1 MKLGSA
7 IQLTA
12 AILSPDL
19 PVLWTGPS
27 GIGKSDAAVAI
38 AKARGER
45 MLCYYPV
52 TKAPEDTAIPRV
64 YEGSPGEWLARFF
77 PVGLM
82 ADICRKDCPPT
93 LLLVD
98 DVGEVRGPMQ
108 GVVMHLILARQVGDD
123 KISPNV
129 SMMLCANTREH
140 DIYANTLSAP
150 LIGRAHMVKIEHDY
164 EAFAAWCIAHRDDG
178 GGIDPIVASYALW
191 QRDCFASVMP
201 DDGSQYCSPRN
212 LARAGRTIARVKR
225 AGMTV
230 SPEIVAGDVGASVGG
245 DLALYHDTV
254 GDLVPFEDVLR
265 NPAFIKQMTDPGLVY
280 AYLTQAAI
288 RAQTDPDT
296 VRRWGARLHGEL
308 GEILALLA
316 GW

>member
-1 MKLGSA
+1 MKLGEA
-7 IQLTA
+7 IQLTTS
-12 AILSPDL
+12 IMSPDL

-27 GIGKSDAAVAI
+27 GIGKSDAAGAI
-38 AKARGER
+38 AAARGER
-45 MLCYYPV
+45 LLGFYPV

-64 YEGSPGEWLARFF
+64 LERDGEVFAKFF

-93 LLLVD
+93 LLLID

-108 GVVMHLILARQVGDD
+108 GVIMHLILARQVGDD
-123 KISPNV
+123 RISDNV

-150 LIGRAHMVKIEHDY
+150 LVGRTHMLKIEHDY
-164 EAFAAWCIAHRDDG
+164 DAYAAWCIKHLNMD

-191 QRDCFASVMP
+191 QRNCFASVMP

-212 LARAGRTIARVKR
+212 LARAGKVISRLKR
-225 AGMTV
+225 AGVALAPDMIAG
-230 SPEIVAGDVGASVGG
+230 SIGDAVAGDLV
-245 DLALYHDTV
+245 LYHDTC
-254 GDLVPFEDVLR
+254 GELVPFEDVLR
-265 NPAFIKQMTDPGLVY
+265 NPAFLKQMGDPGLVY
-280 AYLTQAAI
+280 AYLVQAAV

-296 VRRWGARLHGEL
+296 VRAWATKVHGEFRETL
-308 GEILALLA
+308 NLLA